1 MCMPPYSVRRFAC
14 NKALTAR
21 LSRTHA
27 QAYVTP
33 MTRIIGLIIYKTC
46 CKLARQQAPLLSLV
60 IWFDSPTA
68 AQPRTSHRQ
77 QEEGRQ
83 EEGGITTTDESFRP
97 VSLCLP
103 ANFGRQLHNIAP
115 TLSAGG
121 EWKRGSTHQHDTTRK
136 RPRTTWR
143 ILASFQRI
151 VNDL

>member
-1 MCMPPYSVRRFAC
+1 MPPYSVRRFAC

-103 ANFGRQLHNIAP
+103 ANFGRQLHNIVTPVDLARPCQPAVNGREAP
-115 TLSAGG
+115 HTN
-121 EWKRGSTHQHDTTRK
+121 TTRHGK
-136 RPRTTWR
+136 DPGLPGESWPPFSE
-143 ILASFQRI
+143 L
-151 VNDL
+151 